1 MRAGSVA
8 NGFRHTTLMCLALTL
23 CFGTAHAL
31 DDPMRPSLIR
41 SAPSEGATTAPQQ
54 RYQLTSTLVSAQRR
68 IAVIN
73 GRRLM
78 VGDRIGSARLVAIE
92 ADRAILS
99 EAGRTFTL
107 HLIPVTIKRPAPQPE

>member
-1 MRAGSVA
+1 MA
-8 NGFRHTTLMCLALTL
+8 NGIRHTTLTCLALAL
-23 CFGTAHAL
+23 SLGTAHAL
-31 DDPMRPSLIR
+31 DDPMRPPLVR
-41 SAPSEGATTAPQQ
+41 SAPSEGATAAPQQ

-73 GRRLM
+73 GRRLT
-78 VGDRIGSARLVAIE
+78 VGERIGNARLVAVE
-92 ADRAILS
+92 SDRAILS